1 MQKDN
6 CNTTPLPLGRIAVLM
21 VVFLSNALAY
31 YSPLPMIPFMVQ
43 HFYSL
48 NSESEQARIGYLSGL
63 VAMSFTVGKVIAS
76 PFWGAL
82 SDRIGRRPVIL
93 FSLLGSVAG
102 MLGFGLAQD
111 FETALMARAV
121 TGAFGASAVARSYM
135 ADITDETN
143 EARAFGMIGAVWG
156 AAGMLG
162 PAIGGLLAQPARQYP
177 THFSQDGLFGDAR
190 FPFLLPCIVV
200 AVCSAGDLLLA
211 LWLLPESRPAA
222 LAAATPASSGR
233 HCGCMSDVRSLLAT
247 QRALRAPLAVFLVFG
262 VTFIGYQECF
272 PIWAR
277 EPNALGGPGWTASR
291 LGMVLG
297 VAALGTFVAS
307 IVMYPPL
314 ARLYGQPRVFCF
326 GVALNLLAYPIPAVL
341 GTSLAALAARVAVPV
356 LITSNTLN
364 AMGWEFCF
372 TTCNIMVKN
381 AVPPENI
388 GLALALGDT
397 AVTLGQGVGPV
408 PSASLFAL
416 STQATLDGSSSSL
429 PIWLR
434 SGRLFFVLVQLLL
447 LANLWV
453 ARRHLDVGSR
463 VQDGCHASAKPLLSS
478 EAAD

>member
-1 MQKDN
+1 
-6 CNTTPLPLGRIAVLM
+6 M

-102 MLGFGLAQD
+102 MLGFGFAQD
-111 FETALMARAV
+111 FETALVARAV
-121 TGAFGASAVARSYM
+121 TGAFGASAIARSYM

-162 PAIGGLLAQPARQYP
+162 PALGGLLAQPAQQYP
-177 THFSQDGLFGDAR
+177 GYFSQDGLFGDSR

-200 AVCSAGDLLLA
+200 ALFSAGDLLLA
-211 LWLLPESRPAA
+211 LWLLPESRSTA
-222 LAAATPASSGR
+222 LAPATPASSGR
-233 HCGCMSDVRSLLAT
+233 RCGCLGDVHDLLMA
-247 QRALRAPLAVFLVFG
+247 QRALRAPLAVFFVFG
-262 VTFIGYQECF
+262 ITFIGYQECF

-277 EPNALGGPGWTASR
+277 EPNTLGGPGWGSGR

-307 IVMYPPL
+307 IGIYPPL
-314 ARLYGQPRVFCF
+314 ARQYGQPRVFGF
-326 GVALNLLAYPIPAVL
+326 GVALNLVAYPIPALL
-341 GTSLAALAARVAVPV
+341 GISATALAAHVAVPV
-356 LITSNTLN
+356 LITSNLLN

-372 TTCNIMVKN
+372 TTCNIMAKN

-416 STQATLDGSSSSL
+416 STQATLDGNSSSL

-447 LANLWV
+447 LANFCV
-453 ARRHLDVGSR
+453 ARCYLGARSR
-463 VQDGCHASAKPLLSS
+463 VQHGHDDSQKALLSR
-478 EAAD
+478 EASH